1 MTAYFKWEDEVF
13 IFWFLSKT
21 SISFSQLCELCEPL
35 YVSLNTWVYSRFF
48 PVDQVLIWFILPPL
62 CHLITSRLPPLTP
75 SVTPAGGHI
84 VLSDTTCHVSSQ
96 QRRGN
101 IKQSNQSINQSIN
114 QSLFVSRQ
122 FTTNVISWH
131 FPNAAGLDHTTWF
144 IDVGAGGGHAGWWDT
159 MRFEIRVHLSRI
171 LARLKS
177 ISLNQKWPVLNNRST
192 RATQNRETVKEWKTS
207 T

>member
-48 PVDQVLIWFILPPL
+48 PVDQVLIWFILPPP

-114 QSLFVSRQ
+114 LYLYRANSQQTSSHDTFQMQQVWTILLDSLMLEQEGDMQDGGIPWDLRFVCTCPG
-122 FTTNVISWH
+122 FW
-131 FPNAAGLDHTTWF
+131 LD
-144 IDVGAGGGHAGWWDT
+144 
-159 MRFEIRVHLSRI
+159 
-171 LARLKS
+171 
-177 ISLNQKWPVLNNRST
+177 
-192 RATQNRETVKEWKTS
+192 WKALV
-207 T
+207 